1 MNLTGFLTP
10 NFDKARRIFLKMEQ
24 YKDKVAVVT
33 GASSGIGALI
43 VVRFLEAGMKVVGL
57 ARRKEK
63 VEELCDG
70 YTGRLFAIK
79 TDLTKKEEILSAFK
93 WTTENVGPVHV
104 LINNAGIICNKTI
117 FDADVDHWQKLLDT
131 NLLALA
137 ITTKEAIRIMKS
149 EGITGSII
157 NINSIAGH
165 YYLNMPGTTIY
176 QASKFGVTAFTELTR
191 LELAKEGTRIRISS
205 ISPGLVDTE
214 MIFKYKNESEV
225 EHNQYVKETP
235 ILEGEHIA
243 NAVVYVLSNPLEVQV
258 TDLIIRPLG
267 ELL

>member
-1 MNLTGFLTP
+1 
-10 NFDKARRIFLKMEQ
+10 MEQ
-24 YKDKVAVVT
+24 YKDKVAIVT
-33 GASSGIGALI
+33 GASSGIGAAI
-43 VVRFLEAGMKVVGL
+43 VSQLLGAGMKVVGL

-63 VEELCDG
+63 IEELNNG
-70 YTGRLFAIK
+70 YPNKLFAVQV
-79 TDLTKKEEILSAFK
+79 DLTKSEDILSAFK
-93 WTTENVGPVHV
+93 WITENVGPLHV

-117 FDADVDHWQKLLDT
+117 FEADIHHWQKLIDT
-131 NLLALA
+131 NLLGLA
-137 ITTKEAIRIMKS
+137 IATKEAIRIMKS
-149 EGITGSII
+149 HNINGSII

-191 LELAKEGTRIRISS
+191 LELAREGTKIRISS

-214 MIFKYKNESEV
+214 MILKYKNESKN
-225 EHNQYVKETP
+225 EHEKYVQSSP
-235 ILEGEHIA
+235 ILKSEDIA
-243 NAVVYVLSNPLEVQV
+243 NAVTYILSNPLNVQV